1 MTCAQ
6 CAKVIEAQ
14 RESYKE
20 CNNVTVRSVVGLYMA
35 INNVSERGCLKRWPV
50 CTWHTCTRTWLQRK
64 MSLVEAYFYQ

>member
-35 INNVSERGCLKRWPV
+35 INNVSERGCLKR
-50 CTWHTCTRTWLQRK
+50 
-64 MSLVEAYFYQ
+64 